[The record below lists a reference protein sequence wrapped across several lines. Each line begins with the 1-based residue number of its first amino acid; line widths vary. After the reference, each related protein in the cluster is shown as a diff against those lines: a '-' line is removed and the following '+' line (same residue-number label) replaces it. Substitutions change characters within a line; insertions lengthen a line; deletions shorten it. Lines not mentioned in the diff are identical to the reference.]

1 MVGYTNYGIS
11 IVRNITLY
19 NENEWT
25 IDMHND
31 LDESP
36 NSLSGKKKSIWKLH
50 CRIAFKHSWN
60 NKIRASE
67 ERIVFARM
75 GEDKIKVN
83 ISIKEQDKGSL

>member
-1 MVGYTNYGIS
+1 
-11 IVRNITLY
+11 
-19 NENEWT
+19 
-25 IDMHND
+25 MHND

-36 NSLSGKKKSIWKLH
+36 NSLNKKKNQYQKLH

-75 GEDKIKVN
+75 G
-83 ISIKEQDKGSL
+83 KGQNQSEYIYKKAR

>member
-1 MVGYTNYGIS
+1 
-11 IVRNITLY
+11 
-19 NENEWT
+19 
-25 IDMHND
+25 MHND

-36 NSLSGKKKSIWKLH
+36 NSLSGKKNQYWKLH

-75 GEDKIKVN
+75 G
-83 ISIKEQDKGSL
+83 KGQNQSEYIYKRAR